1 MIIQVKKSEPAK
13 RITAM
18 SIEADTFNEEKFL
31 EKLLKAFLIGGF
43 SSIEKVWPLLDDKKG
58 S

>member
-13 RITAM
+13 RITVM
-18 SIEADTFNEEKFL
+18 SLEADTFNEEKFL

-43 SSIEKVWPLLDDKKG
+43 SSIEKVWPLLDDKEDN
-58 S
+58 